1 MAASFTLH
9 ELQAKPL
16 PSPTQFEG
24 VRLTFFNKENGRC
37 FLKIS
42 YAEAVAQKRSIGF
55 LKMNLAFLKIG
66 TLNLEMDTAHMNVA
80 KVTELFQEVSS
91 ARGVRYAVAEPIS
104 LDIKTQN
111 GVISIQGDKGKFSA
125 NSTLRIWGG
134 TTLSNG
140 REKKTF
146 NAINFSIETEKNRM
160 LLSSENGDLNLSIPL
175 GEGERNFKVVP
186 TSSRKEN
193 KE

>member
-1 MAASFTLH
+1 
-9 ELQAKPL
+9 
-16 PSPTQFEG
+16 
-24 VRLTFFNKENGRC
+24 
-37 FLKIS
+37 
-42 YAEAVAQKRSIGF
+42 
-55 LKMNLAFLKIG
+55 MNLSFLKIG

-125 NSTLRIWGG
+125 NSTLRIWRG